1 MSDALPVILAASGL
15 LLGAIALLPAALF
28 LAALLGTI

>member
-15 LLGAIALLPAALF
+15 FLGALALLPAALF